1 MIVLVSIIL
10 TVLSLEMVAVTQIYD
25 PGFLLLYINVRL
37 VLPSEKLVKLPLFT
51 ADIWIFMADNRAY
64 TNANIYKCAGLVK
77 LMISVAIATGML
89 SGVVADEMDELKIVN
104 LLNDISFNTNV
115 SISNEATAR

>member
-1 MIVLVSIIL
+1 MLVSIIL

-25 PGFLLLYINVRL
+25 PRFLLLYINVRL

-89 SGVVADEMDELKIVN
+89 SGVVAAEMDELKSVN
-104 LLNDISFNTNV
+104 LLNDISFNTNA